1 MSTVS
6 VDSAVHNR
14 RRAGADLAKP
24 VEPMGRA
31 IWARGRVAVARPVPK
46 AWAMPRELSP
56 GAVDKPVDRGV
67 ARAGNPSCCKPRP
80 VLPRL

>member
-24 VEPMGRA
+24 AGPFGAA
-31 IWARGRVAVARPVPK
+31 IWAWGRAMMAGPVPK
-46 AWAMPRELSP
+46 AWAMPGKLSP
-56 GAVDKPVDRGV
+56 GAVDKPVDRRV
-67 ARAGNPSCCKPRP
+67 ARAGNPSCCKPWP